1 MKLKKIFIRSQNLLI
16 NPTSEF
22 SVIAEEQPEQS
33 AVTKNFTLPMSL
45 LVALFALLG
54 SAFSNITLPINSFL
68 YVVINAVIVFFMILT
83 HTYLSGKAIS
93 LLGRNISPEDR
104 PSSYYALS
112 AYAQLPFFLVL
123 AIIKL
128 LPSLIFLIVLGFYS
142 ALLFHS
148 GCGSLT
154 GIPKGKRIQFTLLS
168 VLIIITSFI
177 ICSELYTLLYAEII
191 EQFSTFVAY

>member
-1 MKLKKIFIRSQNLLI
+1 MKLKNIFLRSQNLLI

-68 YVVINAVIVFFMILT
+68 YVIINAVIVFFMILT

-104 PSSYYALS
+104 PSVYYALS

-142 ALLFHS
+142 ALLFHT

-154 GIPKGKRIQFTLLS
+154 GIPRGKRIQFTLLS
-168 VLIIITSFI
+168 VLIMVTSFI
-177 ICSELYTLLYAEII
+177 LCSELYTLLYAEII